1 MAILE
6 SNIEVYMKMKNPIKN
21 RLQAKSIEKLAE
33 TFLGKKNFTWWA
45 LLYASLLFIV
55 TGWLPDGI
63 AELCKGEWF
72 ESSYKLAASLVIL
85 FYIGYEL
92 KNALKHEGRIE
103 VISKEPSHAKV
114 IAIFL
119 SPLFRKLK
127 PEDIQ
132 KNLTEENLSKEMLN
146 GSEWEMPIKA
156 IEFHSPEVLYI
167 LTSKGANGTHNLVPL
182 FKDVIERLF
191 PSLKA
196 IELKHG
202 GIEFEDIKEVFD
214 SIEGLYEEVKKNGFR
229 EDDIIVD
236 ITGGQKTNSVAGAIA
251 TLALGRKFQYV
262 STRDKRVL
270 SYDVGYFEEE

>member
-1 MAILE
+1 
-6 SNIEVYMKMKNPIKN
+6 MKNPIKN

-55 TGWLPDGI
+55 AGWLPDGF
-63 AELCKGEWF
+63 AELFRGEWF

-167 LTSKGANGTHNLVPL
+167 LTSKGANGTHNLVHL
-182 FKDVIERLF
+182 FKGVIERLF

-196 IELKHG
+196 IELKPG

-214 SIEGLYEEVKKNGFR
+214 SIEGLYEEVKKNGFK

-236 ITGGQKTNSVAGAIA
+236 ITGGQKTNSIAGSIA

-270 SYDVGYFEEE
+270 SYDVGYFEEK